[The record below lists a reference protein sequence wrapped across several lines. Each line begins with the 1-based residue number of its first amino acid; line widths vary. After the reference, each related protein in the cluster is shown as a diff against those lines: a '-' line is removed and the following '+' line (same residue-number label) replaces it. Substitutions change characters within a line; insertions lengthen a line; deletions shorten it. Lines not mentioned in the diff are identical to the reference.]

1 MTIDS
6 DLDLI
11 HLYLLQF
18 VVLQVHS
25 VETDLALCWK
35 IFFRA
40 QNFKIFDKIKLEYFR
55 SLRHFET
62 EQVEESHL
70 RGGDIHGI
78 DSDIVQPDHSP
89 GTGMRQHKLM
99 FLHSTAPYR
108 KPFLAKIYCFI
119 PIRMHFP
126 CV

>member
-1 MTIDS
+1 M
-6 DLDLI
+6 
-11 HLYLLQF
+11 
-18 VVLQVHS
+18 
-25 VETDLALCWK
+25 
-35 IFFRA
+35 
-40 QNFKIFDKIKLEYFR
+40 
-55 SLRHFET
+55 RHFET